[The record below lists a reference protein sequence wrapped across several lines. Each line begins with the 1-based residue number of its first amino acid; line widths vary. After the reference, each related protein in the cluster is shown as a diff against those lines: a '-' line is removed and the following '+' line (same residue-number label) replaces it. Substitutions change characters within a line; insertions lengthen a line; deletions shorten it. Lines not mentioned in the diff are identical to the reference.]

1 MTITE
6 IMEQAKELTI
16 QERKE
21 LVKLLLDTL
30 DAPQDSDTVEQDIHW
45 GKSVNQLLDEIEP
58 IEMKYPEIEDP
69 VEWVKHLRSEQRKH
83 RLGGILSS

>member
-1 MTITE
+1 MTVTE
-6 IMEQAKELTI
+6 IMKQAKTLTT

-21 LVKLLLDTL
+21 LVKLLVDTL
-30 DAPQDSDTVEQDIHW
+30 DAPQNIEPVEQKAHW
-45 GKSVNQLLDEIEP
+45 GQSLNQLFDEMDS

-83 RLGGILSS
+83 RCL

>member
-21 LVKLLLDTL
+21 LVKLLVDTL
-30 DAPQDSDTVEQDIHW
+30 DTPQDSDTVGQDIHW
-45 GKSVNQLLDEIEP
+45 GKAINQLFDEMEP

-69 VEWVKHLRSEQRKH
+69 VEWLKHLRSEQRKH
-83 RLGGILSS
+83 RLGDEE